1 MAKLTTQRFS
11 RSVEKSFVL
20 LIWYDVN
27 FGQHLPFQAGDLLGG
42 PRGSV
47 RRAHLEAF
55 QANSSESVMK
65 EAAVV
70 DCLIELATDESV
82 LALSYFGWRP
92 EL

>member
-1 MAKLTTQRFS
+1 MAKLTAQRFS

-20 LIWYDVN
+20 SIWYEVN
-27 FGQHLPFQAGDLLGG
+27 FGRHLPFQAGDLLGG
-42 PRGSV
+42 PRGSA

-55 QANSSESVMK
+55 HANSSESVMK

-82 LALSYFGWRP
+82 LALSFAGWKP